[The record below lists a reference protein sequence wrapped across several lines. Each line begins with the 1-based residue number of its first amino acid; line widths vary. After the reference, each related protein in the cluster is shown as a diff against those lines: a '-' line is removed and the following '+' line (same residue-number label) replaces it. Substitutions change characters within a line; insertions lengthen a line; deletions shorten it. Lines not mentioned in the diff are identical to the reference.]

1 MTLHVVY
8 DHECEA
14 CGAIYVPYDDDVPCP
29 KCGLVEEDRFDFIPE
44 AVVSLR
50 FNKFH
55 GSYRPPA
62 WWVGS
67 LGDHILNLL
76 FGLLD
81 TYEEE
86 KPDSFREFVASR
98 LAKIDWGDQEYLQN
112 HVLGIALRVHEE
124 LEKDDK

>member
-14 CGAIYVPYDDDVPCP
+14 CGAFYIPYDDDVPCP
-29 KCGLVEEDRFDFIPE
+29 KCSLVEANRYDFIPE
-44 AVVSLR
+44 AVDSLK
-50 FNKFH
+50 FNKSQ

-62 WWVGS
+62 WLVGS

-86 KPDSFREFVASR
+86 KPDSFREFITSK
-98 LAKIDWGDQEYLQN
+98 LIQMDFGDQEYLRN
-112 HVLGIALRVHEE
+112 HLLGIAMRVHEE
-124 LEKDDK
+124 LKKR